1 MLDSQSLV
9 LCIYGRAGFEAI
21 NHILLNKQ
29 FGYSRIIVFSH
40 EKNNEQLLT
49 FIKTLNIELYT
60 DSINKHK
67 DKLEGLN
74 GLLLSIHY
82 RYIISSEILSVFDGT
97 KVNLHPSLLPN
108 YKGCFS
114 STWALINNEKRTG
127 ITYHIITKD
136 VDEGNILIQE
146 GIDITDTDTSYSLF
160 HKLITL
166 GISRLGDVFTI
177 IKNGSA
183 GIPQE
188 GKGSY
193 YPRKLPYEGKIN
205 NEWDDDMK
213 SRFTRAM
220 IFPPFPP
227 AKFE

>member
-1 MLDSQSLV
+1 MLDSQNLV

-21 NHILLNKQ
+21 NQIILNKN

-40 EKNNEQLLT
+40 EENNEQLLT
-49 FIKTLNIELYT
+49 FVKTLNIELYT

-67 DKLEGLN
+67 DKLDGLK
-74 GLLLSIHY
+74 GFLLSIHY
-82 RYIISSEILSVFDGT
+82 RHIISPEVLHAFDGP

-114 STWALINNEKRTG
+114 STWAIINNEKHTG
-127 ITYHIITKD
+127 ITYHMMTKNI
-136 VDEGNILIQE
+136 DEGNILLQE
-146 GIDITDTDTSYSLF
+146 SIDITDTDTSYSLF
-160 HKLITL
+160 HKLVTL
-166 GISRLGDVFTI
+166 GISRLGNVFRSI
-177 IKNGSA
+177 NSGCV

-193 YPRKLPYEGKIN
+193 YPRKLPYEGKIK
-205 NEWDDDMK
+205 NEWDDSFK
-213 SRFTRAM
+213 TRFIRAM

>member
-1 MLDSQSLV
+1 MSKTLV

-21 NHILLNKQ
+21 NYILLNKN

-40 EKNNEQLLT
+40 EENNEQLIT
-49 FIKTLNIELYT
+49 FVKTLNIELYT
-60 DSINKHK
+60 TSINNHK
-67 DKLEGLN
+67 VELDGLK

-82 RYIISSEILSVFDGT
+82 RYIIKPEILSAFDGL

-114 STWALINNEKRTG
+114 SAWALINNEKITG
-127 ITYHIITKD
+127 ITYHIITKN
-136 VDEGNILIQE
+136 VDEGDILIQE
-146 GIDITDTDTSYSLF
+146 TVDITDIDTSYSLF

-166 GISRLGDVFTI
+166 GISRLGDIFTI
-177 IKNGSA
+177 TNSGYA
-183 GIPQE
+183 GRPQE
-188 GKGSY
+188 GNGSY
-193 YPRKLPYEGKIN
+193 YPRKLPYDGKIN
-205 NEWDDDMK
+205 KDWDDELK

-227 AKFE
+227 AKNE

>member
-82 RYIISSEILSVFDGT
+82 RYIISSEILSVFNGT

-177 IKNGSA
+177 IRNGSA